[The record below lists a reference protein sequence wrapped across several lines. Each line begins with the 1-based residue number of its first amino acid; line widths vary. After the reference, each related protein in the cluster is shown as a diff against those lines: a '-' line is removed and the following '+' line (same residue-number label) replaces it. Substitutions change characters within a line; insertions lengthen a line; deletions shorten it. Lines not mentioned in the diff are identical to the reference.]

1 MIFIATLKNSKAK
14 AKKIN
19 NLEIK
24 APNSRNNT
32 INIKK
37 VDKIR
42 LNESKTNF
50 HIHEIKK
57 EKKSLLRKTSFYIA
71 IVLLFSTF
79 SFLLYLDQNFYVNL
93 LLTILSLALSYIVA
107 LIE

>member
-37 VDKIR
+37 VDKIG

-50 HIHEIKK
+50 HIYEIKK
-57 EKKSLLRKTSFYIA
+57 KEKRILKNKSFY
-71 IVLLFSTF
+71 V
-79 SFLLYLDQNFYVNL
+79 SFLIVVTTIIALKFLDQAFYINILV
-93 LLTILSLALSYIVA
+93 TILSLGLSYIIA
-107 LIE
+107 LLE

>member
-1 MIFIATLKNSKAK
+1 MIFIATLNNSKAK

-50 HIHEIKK
+50 NIYEIKK
-57 EKKSLLRKTSFYIA
+57 KEKHFLRKKSFYI
-71 IVLLFSTF
+71 
-79 SFLLYLDQNFYVNL
+79 SFFTITTTIIALIFLDNNFYVNIL
-93 LLTILSLALSYIVA
+93 ITILSLALSYIIA
-107 LIE
+107 LLE

>member
-57 EKKSLLRKTSFYIA
+57 EKKSFYKKTGFYIS
-71 IVLLFSTF
+71 ILLVISTL
-79 SFLLYLDQNFYVNL
+79 SFLFYFDQNFYINTFI
-93 LLTILSLALSYIVA
+93 TILNLAIAYLLA

>member
-37 VDKIR
+37 VDKIG

-57 EKKSLLRKTSFYIA
+57 EKKSFYKKTGFYI
-71 IVLLFSTF
+71 
-79 SFLLYLDQNFYVNL
+79 SFLLFAICIIL
-93 LLTILSLALSYIVA
+93 LLFFDENFHINLIVTILGFTLSYIIA